1 MSTIVTF
8 ASGKGGVGKSVVLS
22 NVGLALANR
31 GRRVVL
37 ADLDVGGSNLATL
50 FGAFE
55 EGPTLDDF
63 LDRKVELLED
73 VARPLR
79 RNLRLIV
86 GAGESLATANPTWAM
101 KQRLLRHLK
110 RVDADVVLV
119 DIGAGAGTHALDFFN
134 AGDFRV
140 LVTLPEP
147 TASVD
152 AYRFLKLAAVREAA
166 TRVSSRNPE
175 RRSLE
180 RRDFEK
186 AADAWQTVALSSGPT
201 PRSGGPPP
209 MVVLNQAEQARR
221 HFNRLQNVARRF
233 LEQDLDF
240 LGEVPRDEAVRESVA
255 RYLPV
260 VEADVRSEAAKAIGR
275 IAEGLIERIA
285 AEKIARENEIPTRA
299 VKTADPVERPEELPD
314 IDAVV
319 ATPAPR

>member
-22 NVGLALANR
+22 NAGLALANR

-55 EGPTLDDF
+55 DGPTLDDF
-63 LDRKVELLED
+63 FRRDVETLDEA
-73 VARPLR
+73 ARPLR
-79 RNLRLIV
+79 RDLRLVV

-101 KQRLLRHLK
+101 KQRLLRHLR

-134 AGDFRV
+134 AGDLRV
-140 LVTLPEP
+140 IVTLPEP

-152 AYRFLKLAAVREAA
+152 AYRFLKLAAIRDAA
-166 TRVSSRNPE
+166 TRVSSRNPN

-180 RRDFEK
+180 RSEFSRASDV
-186 AADAWQTVALSSGPT
+186 WNTVALSQGEVARDDS
-201 PRSGGPPP
+201 SPP
-209 MVVLNQAEQARR
+209 MVIVNQSSEARR
-221 HFNRLQNVARRF
+221 HFHRLQTVARRF
-233 LEQDLDF
+233 LENDLEL
-240 LGEVPRDEAVRESVA
+240 LGDVPRDGAITESVS

-260 VEADVRSEAAKAIGR
+260 VEADRGSAAAAALEAIADRLVERIDEAAAAR
-275 IAEGLIERIA
+275 IQRDRVA
-285 AEKIARENEIPTRA
+285 ARSGAR
-299 VKTADPVERPEELPD
+299 DQLPD
-314 IDAVV
+314 VGQLDASD
-319 ATPAPR
+319 ARFTTR